1 MAVNLNLPKNPRFVL
16 GIDAIYYESKFNIRE
31 AAACETFELKVL
43 GHSLIFVPRSEN
55 GFNTWVVATNFQEIF
70 LSEKYQSVCKV
81 ADKLFQL
88 SKIICNA
95 KSEQFKVISPKPY
108 RQEIF
113 LDFCTEQFNLLDSE
127 ANLRNLEKLLY
138 EAVCEVFYPKLK
150 AKVKNS
156 NHTYYYLSKQ
166 INLLL
171 RKDKKE
177 RFHGFTTTLNADKT
191 PFFRIKVYNKTF
203 EIAVNGNDH
212 QRRALM
218 NVTDQTVKVPVSE
231 IITEPQQ
238 RIRIEFT
245 FLPYFYKK
253 FLFRETHHTEPQFA
267 EQFLILCIM
276 KLFSQKIK
284 TSNLRNLKIV
294 RTINNIFKS
303 IVQEDLESY
312 DFNLKKFI
320 KYQLIY
326 SLRAQLSQLDRDEKN
341 DFFRQKKPINFPF
354 RHLLYLFPFA
364 SALEQEVLKEFR

>member
-1 MAVNLNLPKNPRFVL
+1 M
-16 GIDAIYYESKFNIRE
+16 I
-31 AAACETFELKVL
+31 
-43 GHSLIFVPRSEN
+43 
-55 GFNTWVVATNFQEIF
+55 NF
-70 LSEKYQSVCKV
+70 K
-81 ADKLFQL
+81 
-88 SKIICNA
+88 
-95 KSEQFKVISPKPY
+95 
-108 RQEIF
+108 R
-113 LDFCTEQFNLLDSE
+113 
-127 ANLRNLEKLLY
+127 
-138 EAVCEVFYPKLK
+138 
-150 AKVKNS
+150 
-156 NHTYYYLSKQ
+156 
-166 INLLL
+166 
-171 RKDKKE
+171 
-177 RFHGFTTTLNADKT
+177 
-191 PFFRIKVYNKTF
+191 
-203 EIAVNGNDH
+203 
-212 QRRALM
+212 M
-218 NVTDQTVKVPVSE
+218 NVIDQTVKVPVSK
-231 IITEPQQ
+231 IIAHPLQ

-253 FLFRETHHTEPQFA
+253 FLFRGTHHAEPQFA

-326 SLRAQLSQLDRDEKN
+326 SLRAQLSQLDRDKKN